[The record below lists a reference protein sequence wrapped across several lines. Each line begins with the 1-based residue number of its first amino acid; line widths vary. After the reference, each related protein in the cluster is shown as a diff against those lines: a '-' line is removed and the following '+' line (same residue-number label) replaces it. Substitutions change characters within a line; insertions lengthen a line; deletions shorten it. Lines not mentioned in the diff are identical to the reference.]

1 MLSKSPPEA
10 KDLPIDRIIEIAQQ
24 KMPGNNLTV
33 WFPRAPN
40 GVYMVT
46 ANNERGPGV
55 NEILFI
61 DRASGE
67 ILEDRYNSQ
76 TKTMYWLGTWNYPLH
91 VGTIWGL
98 PTKILWLVTC
108 IVLMTLARD
117 GRLDV
122 VGASPDRPA
131 RPAPPRRRPPPPLA
145 SRHHHGD
152 QYFATGAG
160 PLGGGGF
167 GS

>member
-1 MLSKSPPEA
+1 M
-10 KDLPIDRIIEIAQQ
+10 
-24 KMPGNNLTV
+24 
-33 WFPRAPN
+33 
-40 GVYMVT
+40 VY
-46 ANNERGPGV
+46 ANNERGPGF

-67 ILEDRYNSQ
+67 ILEDHYNSQ
-76 TKTMYWLGTWNYPLH
+76 LKTMWWLGTWNYPLH

-98 PTKILWLVTC
+98 PTKIIWLVTC
-108 IVLMTLARD
+108 IILTTLARD

-122 VGASPDRPA
+122 VGASPDGPA

-145 SRHHHGD
+145 SRHRRGD
-152 QYFATGAG
+152 QYFSTRAG